1 MVTNFNARWHHS
13 YIYEDDQ
20 APLLPTGTVL
30 VLTGW
35 YDNTEN
41 NPLNPDPE
49 VWYARG
55 SRTTDEMS
63 HAWLAVSYLD
73 EEGYERIV
81 AEREAKKAAEQGN
94 DGRN

>member
-1 MVTNFNARWHHS
+1 MVTDFNARWHHS
-13 YIYEDDQ
+13 YIYEDDV

-30 VLTGW
+30 VITAW

-55 SRTTDEMS
+55 ARTTDEMS
-63 HAWLAVSYLD
+63 HAWLAVTHLD
-73 EEGYERIV
+73 EAGYEELA
-81 AEREAKKAAEQGN
+81 AERQAKSEVAAQ
-94 DGRN
+94 R